1 MSGSDLREF
10 YLRYLGEL
18 NAHEFDRMAE
28 FINDRTTLNGESATR
43 DDLIT
48 VQKADVA
55 AVPDLH
61 WELEELLFDG
71 DRLAARLVNTG
82 TPVREWLGVAPT
94 GASFEIAEYAIYQV
108 HNGRF
113 VHMTALHD
121 AGELRRQLT
130 SGGNP

>member
-1 MSGSDLREF
+1 MSDLREF
-10 YLRYLGEL
+10 YLRYLEEL
-18 NAHEFDRMAE
+18 NAHRFGGMAG
-28 FINDRTTLNGESATR
+28 FIADRTTLNGEPATR
-43 DDLIT
+43 DDLIA

-61 WELEELLFDG
+61 WELRELLFDG

-94 GASFEIAEYAIYQV
+94 GASFEITEYAIYQV

-121 AGELRRQLT
+121 AGELHRQLT
-130 SGGNP
+130 ARKERP